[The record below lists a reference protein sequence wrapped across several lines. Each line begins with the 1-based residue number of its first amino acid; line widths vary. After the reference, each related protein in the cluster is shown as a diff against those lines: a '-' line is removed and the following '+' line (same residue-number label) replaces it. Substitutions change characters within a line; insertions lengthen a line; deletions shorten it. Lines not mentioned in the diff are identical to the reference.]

1 MLATLVHDVD
11 HAWQLRKRQD
21 SEKQCAMLAKELPY
35 LVLMAKHAANT
46 AKEIERRLPIASE
59 LRVFGILMIT
69 PLVSFKSNHGCGDTL
84 CGCEVDSDSGYV
96 C

>member
-1 MLATLVHDVD
+1 
-11 HAWQLRKRQD
+11 
-21 SEKQCAMLAKELPY
+21 MLAKELPY

-69 PLVSFKSNHGCGDTL
+69 PLVSFKSNHCCGDTL

-96 C
+96 CWGDRFKYSTAAQLAAYHFQSLAL